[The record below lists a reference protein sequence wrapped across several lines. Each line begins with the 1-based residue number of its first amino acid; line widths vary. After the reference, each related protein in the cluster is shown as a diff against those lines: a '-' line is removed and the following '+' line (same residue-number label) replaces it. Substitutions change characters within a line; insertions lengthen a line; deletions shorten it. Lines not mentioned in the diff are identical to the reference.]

1 MKKKILSAVE
11 ILLSV
16 ITFPLWFVKM
26 FIDVG
31 HLPNQEGEIVEV
43 MFRHSMYENICD
55 GAHSFFVYVAM
66 SVIISAIVLNIINL
80 KFSNK
85 KLQTACHVVFG
96 VAIGLFVVLLL
107 YAATVARGY

>member
-31 HLPNQEGEIVEV
+31 HLPNQEGEHFKRSHRLCL
-43 MFRHSMYENICD
+43 MKN
-55 GAHSFFVYVAM
+55 A
-66 SVIISAIVLNIINL
+66 LL
-80 KFSNK
+80 
-85 KLQTACHVVFG
+85 VF
-96 VAIGLFVVLLL
+96 
-107 YAATVARGY
+107 